1 MPLGPLGE
9 WAWLGVDL
17 YELSPPPPSLRGK
30 ELPGAYMQE
39 LNLDAEGQ
47 LVSKKRRV
55 KVNIAQA
62 LLPDYAQEAVRLA
75 EEVKRL
81 GKPRGVEDSAY
92 RTCARKGARSLR
104 DGLCVRF

>member
-1 MPLGPLGE
+1 
-9 WAWLGVDL
+9 
-17 YELSPPPPSLRGK
+17 
-30 ELPGAYMQE
+30 MQE